1 MRCQPGDLAVIV
13 NGATANVGKLVH
25 VVEQSSAYGPGWW
38 LVTLLGGTAQGQF
51 PGGAIGP
58 APGGSIQ
65 DNRLRPLRDQD
76 GTDEV
81 LRIAQRT
88 A

>member
-1 MRCQPGDLAVIV
+1 MTLRCKPGDLAVIV
-13 NGATANVGKLVH
+13 NGENENLGRLVEVLRLHESGRWHIRAFGKVRVRSGRLVIEALAH
-25 VVEQSSAYGPGWW
+25 
-38 LVTLLGGTAQGQF
+38 
-51 PGGAIGP
+51 
-58 APGGSIQ
+58 